1 MQSQLTDA
9 KTYYDLENNN
19 DGQNV
24 PMVLEDSKYIKQE
37 YSQIFAKDDDLGSR
51 QALYLEKVPLFEPLM
66 NSIRENVVEE
76 HKVMIKKEMSQ
87 TQKSP
92 EQIEYDDL
100 EQQLEQIQQ
109 ELAVAKKPQIKQLQT
124 QYDTLTEKLKE
135 VTQRLPPNPIDQLPL
150 ENLFKFTLLYEEGE
164 NANVA

>member
-100 EQQLEQIQQ
+100 E
-109 ELAVAKKPQIKQLQT
+109 
-124 QYDTLTEKLKE
+124 
-135 VTQRLPPNPIDQLPL
+135 
-150 ENLFKFTLLYEEGE
+150 
-164 NANVA
+164 